1 MAYTSKQ
8 TARETQ
14 AAEDAAAKQTAPAFT
29 DQRVSTGVQLQQQ
42 QMMHTAQAKFATA
55 QRAGVEEEEPLQG
68 KFAPVQRAEEEELL
82 QGKFATAQRAG
93 VEDEEPLQG
102 KFDTVQRAEE
112 EELLQGKFA
121 TAQRAGVEEEE
132 PLQGKFATT
141 QLAAEE
147 ELLQGKFST
156 DISSQ
161 AIAQREEKPNNTG
174 LPNQLKSGIES
185 LSGMSLDNVKVH
197 YNSSKPAQL
206 NAHAYAQGSDIHVAP
221 GQEQHLP
228 HEAWHVVQQA
238 QGRVKPTT
246 QMKGTSVNDDVSLE
260 TEADVMG
267 AKAAQL
273 KLKKVDTFVDIPS
286 GKGTAQLYDVVRGGT
301 CLEDQFVKGSG
312 VSVGDEGKLSGV
324 STQSKDGVDRNTLC
338 GFFKNGQVGVA
349 DSSAVTAAGG
359 ELVHDGHAKNPN
371 HATINGLTGAKLETL
386 FTPTIPNPNKKK

>member
-102 KFDTVQRAEE
+102 KFETVQRAEE

-228 HEAWHVVQQA
+228 HEAW
-238 QGRVKPTT
+238 KT
-246 QMKGTSVNDDVSLE
+246 
-260 TEADVMG
+260 
-267 AKAAQL
+267 
-273 KLKKVDTFVDIPS
+273 
-286 GKGTAQLYDVVRGGT
+286 
-301 CLEDQFVKGSG
+301 
-312 VSVGDEGKLSGV
+312 
-324 STQSKDGVDRNTLC
+324 
-338 GFFKNGQVGVA
+338 
-349 DSSAVTAAGG
+349 
-359 ELVHDGHAKNPN
+359 HDANERH
-371 HATINGLTGAKLETL
+371 IRE
-386 FTPTIPNPNKKK
+386 